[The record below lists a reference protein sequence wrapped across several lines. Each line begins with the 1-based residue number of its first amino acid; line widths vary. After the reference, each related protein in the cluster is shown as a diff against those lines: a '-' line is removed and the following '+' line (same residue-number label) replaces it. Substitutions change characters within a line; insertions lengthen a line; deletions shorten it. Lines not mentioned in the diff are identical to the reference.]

1 MSGPLSTSLAFL
13 CLSSLSIKLLLLHA
27 QLCFRSWG
35 GHHGPA
41 QPVLCLSLPG
51 PSKGLGCYTKLS
63 QSSKTTGEQG
73 ILG

>member
-51 PSKGLGCYTKLS
+51 PSKGVWGATLS
-63 QSSKTTGEQG
+63 CPSPARPQESRGS
-73 ILG
+73 